1 MTQWLVGGPDLSTQ
15 NAATTLTPN
24 ILSSDWSHPSPQQ
37 PKRSVAS
44 TAAAA
49 PQDQPVSPSQKPN
62 IPVAAPARE
71 SKSVTQP
78 AEKYPEQ
85 RGAQCYRVH
94 RERRVRPTPAEPD
107 IASRCDRSGRSETSS
122 IANGWPGSPRPD
134 ARCVRRRRGE
144 RIVYRGLVH
153 VSKAAEANGIYPCNS
168 VRQR

>member
-1 MTQWLVGGPDLSTQ
+1 MAGRRARSEPAERGENLHAEHPAFGLEPSIFPTTEAVGSQYRCGGPAGPACLAVAESEYSGRGTGRRVEERD
-15 NAATTLTPN
+15 ATCG
-24 ILSSDWSHPSPQQ
+24 
-37 PKRSVAS
+37 
-44 TAAAA
+44 
-49 PQDQPVSPSQKPN
+49 
-62 IPVAAPARE
+62 
-71 SKSVTQP
+71 
-78 AEKYPEQ
+78 KYPEQ

-134 ARCVRRRRGE
+134 ARCVRQRRGE
-144 RIVYRGLVH
+144 RIVYRGLVR